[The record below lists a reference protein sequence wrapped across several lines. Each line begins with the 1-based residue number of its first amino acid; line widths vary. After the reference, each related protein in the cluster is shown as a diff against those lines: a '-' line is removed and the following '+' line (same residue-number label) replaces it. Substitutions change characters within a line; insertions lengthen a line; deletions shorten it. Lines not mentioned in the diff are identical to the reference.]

1 MNNITFVITP
11 LEEAVGSILELI
23 ENNFNKK
30 DDDNFIEK
38 ELYKIFDN
46 LKEDLWVIIEYPYVD
61 KIYRDSYYTYFA
73 SKHNHYYR
81 DCLRV
86 SYFTDEI
93 TNEHFRNEE
102 LVSELNEKF
111 LGYLVVRPTFTC
123 PIGRSLI
130 SKNAFEENNFI
141 TCIYKG
147 SVLVN
152 GVKLTVEG
160 YPHSSQ
166 DSESISCAETT
177 IWSVMEYFGNRYAD
191 YKPTMPSNII
201 NVLNKFSK
209 QRLLPSNGLTVDQ
222 ISFALKEFGFGT
234 SIYAEDDAFEKE
246 LDNIIAYYI
255 ESGIPVIAA
264 IENKII
270 GHATVIIGHEYD
282 DEYDFGTV
290 KTRELSYS
298 DEIINYIDYTD
309 LPKKYVVIDD
319 NLAPYR
325 LIDLNNPVE
334 HYEDEDVDFIGAKIE
349 SIVVPLYKKIYLEV
363 INARSLAISI
373 ISDTNFGYKFKNG
386 FVFRF
391 FLTSSRSFKS
401 HVSKLK
407 SNNDILIESLVLAK
421 MPKFIWIAEI
431 YENDN
436 FNIGKADGL
445 IVIDATEANNNFIDS
460 LLFAGYPDKVFVKSE
475 KDFVHLQYNLDFYT
489 KFKNNLK

>member
-1 MNNITFVITP
+1 
-11 LEEAVGSILELI
+11 
-23 ENNFNKK
+23 
-30 DDDNFIEK
+30 
-38 ELYKIFDN
+38 
-46 LKEDLWVIIEYPYVD
+46 
-61 KIYRDSYYTYFA
+61 
-73 SKHNHYYR
+73 
-81 DCLRV
+81 
-86 SYFTDEI
+86 
-93 TNEHFRNEE
+93 
-102 LVSELNEKF
+102 
-111 LGYLVVRPTFTC
+111 
-123 PIGRSLI
+123 
-130 SKNAFEENNFI
+130 
-141 TCIYKG
+141 
-147 SVLVN
+147 
-152 GVKLTVEG
+152 
-160 YPHSSQ
+160 
-166 DSESISCAETT
+166 
-177 IWSVMEYFGNRYAD
+177 MEYFGNRYPD

-234 SIYAEDDAFEKE
+234 SIYAEDDAFENE

-264 IENKII
+264 IENENI

-334 HYEDEDVDFIGAKIE
+334 HYEDDDFKGATIE

-373 ISDTNFGYKFKNG
+373 ISDANFGYKFKNG

-407 SNNDILIESLVLAK
+407 SNEDILIDALVLAK
-421 MPKFIWIAEI
+421 MPKFIWVAEI
-431 YENDN
+431 YENNN
-436 FNIGKADGL
+436 FNTGKADGL
-445 IVIDATEANNNFIDS
+445 IVIDATEANKNFIDS
-460 LLFAGYPDKVFVKSE
+460 LLFAGYPDKIFVKSE
-475 KDFVHLQYNLDFYT
+475 KDFVDLPYNLDFYT

>member
-1 MNNITFVITP
+1 MNNITFVISP
-11 LEEAVGSILELI
+11 LEEAVDSILELI
-23 ENNFNKK
+23 DDNFNKK
-30 DDDNFIEK
+30 DDDNFIEQ
-38 ELYKIFDN
+38 ELYKIFDE

-86 SYFTDEI
+86 SFFSDEI

-130 SKNAFEENNFI
+130 SKDAFEENNFI
-141 TCIYKG
+141 TCNYKG

-166 DSESISCAETT
+166 DTESISCAETT
-177 IWSVMEYFGNRYAD
+177 IWSVMEYFGNRYPD

-234 SIYAEDDAFEKE
+234 SIYAEDDAFENE

-264 IENKII
+264 IENENI

-334 HYEDEDVDFIGAKIE
+334 HYEDDDFKGATIE

-373 ISDTNFGYKFKNG
+373 ISDANFGYKFKNG

-407 SNNDILIESLVLAK
+407 SNEDILIEALVLAK
-421 MPKFIWIAEI
+421 MPKFIWVAEI
-431 YENDN
+431 YENNN
-436 FNIGKADGL
+436 FNTGKADGL
-445 IVIDATEANNNFIDS
+445 IVIDATEANKNFIDS
-460 LLFAGYPDKVFVKSE
+460 LLFAGYPDKIFVKSE
-475 KDFVHLQYNLDFYT
+475 KDFVDLPYNLDFYT

>member
-1 MNNITFVITP
+1 MNNITFVISP
-11 LEEAVGSILELI
+11 IDEAVETILDLI
-23 ENNFNKK
+23 KLNFNKS
-30 DDDNFIEK
+30 DEDEYIEN
-38 ELYKIFDN
+38 ELHKIFDE
-46 LKEDLWVIIEYPYVD
+46 LKEDLWVMIEYPYVD

-86 SYFTDEI
+86 SFFSKEI
-93 TNEHFRNEE
+93 TNDHFRNED
-102 LVSELNEKF
+102 LVTELNEMF
-111 LGYLVVRPTFTC
+111 LGYLVIRPTFTC

-141 TCIYKG
+141 TCNYKG

-166 DSESISCAETT
+166 DTESISCAETT

-191 YKPTMPSNII
+191 YKPTKPSSII

-234 SIYAEDDAFEKE
+234 SIYAEDEAFEKE
-246 LDNIIAYYI
+246 LNNIIAYYI

-264 IENKII
+264 IKNENI
-270 GHATVIIGHEYD
+270 GHATVIIGHEID
-282 DEYDFGTV
+282 KEFDLTNV
-290 KTRELSYS
+290 KIRELSYP
-298 DEIINYIDYTD
+298 DENIEYIDYTD
-309 LPKKYVVIDD
+309 IPKKYVVIDD

-334 HYEDEDVDFIGAKIE
+334 HYDDEYFEGATIE

-373 ISDTNFGYKFKNG
+373 ISDSNFGYKFNKG

-407 SNNDILIESLVLAK
+407 SKEDILIEALVLAK
-421 MPKFIWIAEI
+421 MPKFIWVAEI

-436 FNIGKADGL
+436 FNTGKADGL
-445 IVIDATEANNNFIDS
+445 IVIDATEANNSFLDS
-460 LLFAGYPDKVFVKSE
+460 LLFAGYHDKIFVKSE
-475 KDFVHLQYNLDFYT
+475 KYFVDLPYNLDFYT
-489 KFKNNLK
+489 KFKNNLN

>member
-1 MNNITFVITP
+1 MNNITLVISP
-11 LEEAVGSILELI
+11 IDDAVDSIIELI
-23 ENNFNKK
+23 EKNFNKTDEDESIANEISNVFDELK
-30 DDDNFIEK
+30 DDIWVLIE
-38 ELYKIFDN
+38 F
-46 LKEDLWVIIEYPYVD
+46 PYVD

-73 SKHNHYYR
+73 SKHNHYFK

-86 SYFTDEI
+86 SFFSEKI
-93 TNEHFRNEE
+93 TNENFRNEE
-102 LVSELNEKF
+102 LISELNKIF
-111 LGYLVVRPTFTC
+111 LGYLVIRPTFTC

-130 SKNAFEENNFI
+130 SKNAFVDNNFI
-141 TCIYKG
+141 CCNYKG
-147 SVLVN
+147 RVLVN
-152 GVKLTVEG
+152 GVKLTVDG

-166 DSESISCAETT
+166 DTESISCAETT

-191 YKPTMPSNII
+191 YKPTTPSNII

-234 SIYAEDDAFEKE
+234 SIYAVDDAFEEE
-246 LDNIIAYYI
+246 LKNIIAYYI

-264 IENKII
+264 LENTNLA
-270 GHATVIIGHEYD
+270 HAVVIIGHED
-282 DEYDFGTV
+282 DQKTDLSKV
-290 KTRELSYS
+290 KKRELQYS
-298 DEIINYIDYTD
+298 DEDVKYIDYTD
-309 LPKKYVVIDD
+309 IHKKYVVTDD

-334 HYEDEDVDFIGAKIE
+334 HYGDDDAFFGATIE

-363 INARSLAISI
+363 INARSLATSI
-373 ISDTNFGYKFKNG
+373 ISDSNFGYKFKDD

-407 SNNDILIESLVLAK
+407 SKQPLLIETLVLTK

-436 FNIGKADGL
+436 FNSGTADGL
-445 IVIDATEANNNFIDS
+445 VVIDATEANNNFIDS
-460 LLFAGYPDKVFVKSE
+460 LLFAGYPDKVFVKNE
-475 KDFVHLQYNLDFYT
+475 KYFVTLPYNLDFYT

>member
-1 MNNITFVITP
+1 MNNITLVISP
-11 LEEAVGSILELI
+11 IDDAVDSIIELI
-23 ENNFNKK
+23 ETNFNKTDEDQSITNEIYNIFDELK
-30 DDDNFIEK
+30 DDI
-38 ELYKIFDN
+38 
-46 LKEDLWVIIEYPYVD
+46 WVLIEYPYVD

-73 SKHNHYYR
+73 SKHNHYFK
-81 DCLRV
+81 DCLRI
-86 SYFTDEI
+86 SFFSKEI
-93 TNEHFRNEE
+93 TNENFRNEK
-102 LVSELNEKF
+102 LISELNEIF
-111 LGYLVVRPTFTC
+111 LGYLVLRPTFTC

-130 SKNAFEENNFI
+130 SKDAFLDNNFI
-141 TCIYKG
+141 SCTYKG
-147 SVLVN
+147 RVLVN

-166 DSESISCAETT
+166 DAESISCAETT

-191 YKPTMPSNII
+191 YKPTTPSNII
-201 NVLNKFSK
+201 NVLNKFSR

-234 SIYAEDDAFEKE
+234 SIYAVDDAFEEE
-246 LDNIIAYYI
+246 LKNIIAYYI

-264 IENKII
+264 LENTNLA
-270 GHATVIIGHEYD
+270 HAVVIIGHED
-282 DEYDFGTV
+282 DNQIDLSKV
-290 KTRELSYS
+290 KKRELQYS
-298 DEIINYIDYTD
+298 DEDVKYIDYTD
-309 LPKKYVVIDD
+309 IHKKYVVTDD

-334 HYEDEDVDFIGAKIE
+334 HYDDDAFIGATIE

-363 INARSLAISI
+363 INARSLAKNI
-373 ISDTNFGYKFKNG
+373 ISDSNFGYKFKED

-407 SNNDILIESLVLAK
+407 SQQPILIETVVLTK

-436 FNIGKADGL
+436 FNLGIADGL

-475 KDFVHLQYNLDFYT
+475 KDFVTLPYNLDFYT